1 MVQGF
6 AGVTIGV
13 NARPCL
19 PDGGST
25 LFDLIEPAGGGI
37 LQQQLVSGVRMAIL
51 CQHLTEEGRGKEAG
65 VQVIAVFRHYP
76 VQRIRSSL
84 ALLLAK
90 GNGTDVFTLAV
101 GSDGSI
107 IRKGST
113 VCLHRLFCRVTIL
126 RCVLCLAQRLC
137 NFCQKPPGISQIRRT
152 HAFAGVH
159 HRLHGGNA
167 RLTPFAVVQTVQHR
181 MQKAALTR
189 SVLVHPAGICA

>member
-84 ALLLAK
+84 ALLLAQQRK
-90 GNGTDVFTLAV
+90 GNGTDVFTLPV
-101 GSDGSI
+101 GCDFPV
-107 IRKGST
+107 IRKGCT
-113 VCLHRLFCRVTIL
+113 IGKAGFFCRVTVL
-126 RCVLCLAQRLC
+126 HCVLCLAQSLC
-137 NFCQKPPGISQIRRT
+137 NFCQKPPGISQICRT

-167 RLTPFAVVQTVQHR
+167 RSHHSP
-181 MQKAALTR
+181 
-189 SVLVHPAGICA
+189 